1 MLKEMTFTARLM
13 KDKTLDT
20 FYMGGGT
27 PTTLEAG
34 QLDRVLGFFES
45 TFDTS
50 KLKEYTIEAGRP
62 DSITKDKLMVMKR
75 IIILPCI
82 ST

>member
-34 QLDRVLGFFES
+34 QLDRVLGF
-45 TFDTS
+45 
-50 KLKEYTIEAGRP
+50 LRAH
-62 DSITKDKLMVMKR
+62 L
-75 IIILPCI
+75 ILQNLRNI
-82 ST
+82 Q